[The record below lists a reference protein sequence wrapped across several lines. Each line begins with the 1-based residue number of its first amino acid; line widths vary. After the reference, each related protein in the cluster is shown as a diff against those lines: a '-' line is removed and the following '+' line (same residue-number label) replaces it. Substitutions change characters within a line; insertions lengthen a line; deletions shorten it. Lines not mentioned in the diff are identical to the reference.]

1 MAKSPGQA
9 YRNGYADGLR
19 MAKKMRWQGTFLGA
33 LLKGACYRP
42 EEAHRTE
49 YDAGFKQAMEDTSAV
64 EWLPPEE
71 YEGC

>member
-19 MAKKMRWQGTFLGA
+19 MAKKVRWQGTFIGA
-33 LLKGACYRP
+33 LLKGSYYRP
-42 EEAHRTE
+42 GEAYRVE
-49 YDAGFKQAMEDTSAV
+49 YDTGFKQAMEDTSAV

-71 YEGC
+71 CEGC